1 VSVVK
6 SHYAALGPRLEYL
19 SDPVVLAQAW
29 KKSHNYIRRHNWYA
43 DVLELDCSAVDLDS
57 QLNLWSAQLSNGEYQ
72 TSPLRMVPA
81 PKTQAWSFDSRS
93 AGGWGPLQNDLATP
107 ILRPLAHLGIREQT
121 VATAVMCCLANCI
134 ETAQRNTQLWDQFSS
149 RSRVYSFGNRL
160 HCKFGADG
168 KSERADF
175 SWGNAETYSRYFRD
189 YQWFLK
195 RSSTLA
201 GSLASGTDP
210 SRIIL
215 LKLDLKA
222 FYDNISVERLVDR
235 LRLQYLQYREQF
247 ANSPESDDGF
257 WRISKAAL
265 SFHWD
270 PKDLGLA
277 DMLRDQTLPSGL
289 PQGMVASG
297 FFANSYLLPFD
308 QAVATH
314 IDGDAVQ
321 IGENAFRVRDYA
333 RYVDDLRLVVENVSN
348 NSASAQQAIAK
359 SVSEW
364 VRSFLKTESS
374 QTDLFGDS
382 LDINEQKTQFEAYA
396 ESRGEAGIGTRM
408 QVLQQDLSGPFDLA
422 TLKQTEIGLEGLLA
436 LTESDPGNVKS
447 DTIDPHS
454 LALAGIGR
462 PFRDVTDDTL
472 TRFSALRLTRT
483 LRERFRMAD
492 SDTPGGDTTR
502 SALTHQAEG
511 LARRL
516 IGAWA
521 KNPSLGIVLRYALDL
536 VPSTTL
542 LEPVLAAL
550 NAKVRQS
557 VSRYERYVALYLLAD
572 LYKAAATETGQRSK
586 VRLDGFGNLAL
597 YREML
602 VHYGTGLIG
611 EVDIPWYVLQQ
622 VYLFLATRKVA
633 VTNPSL
639 DSALTRHRML
649 LANVLGSPIVG
660 VLPVVEEAAV
670 ACVAYQIGRSVEAFV
685 GWFDSTVRA
694 RSRAAVEKQVEVIG
708 QFDPNLLNLLV
719 RQRLEGSRLRNSARA
734 FTQQYDL
741 EEPRRRESPPINR
754 WIPLGQG
761 SRYLPNPFEQ
771 ENALVKLAVALLG
784 TIRSENIEFGLMTP
798 FSVFVK
804 SSDWSL
810 INDPRSA
817 SLEVSFRGY
826 KVKPDPRYQTP
837 SWCQTGLE
845 WMYAIGR
852 LLRSAATGEADF
864 TAKHWLAREDVS
876 VYVGIKSSWYKRR
889 FGMMHTGDA
898 IANSS
903 VPITPWFTEL
913 LVRLLQWPGT
923 HIESTYFLH
932 WDSLSSPSELL
943 PLVQDRLKAQGTLYG
958 VSSRLPVYV
967 YPVEFPDNPA
977 GLLRVAVVQSR
988 RPTQLDIGSWFA
1000 NPRPP
1005 ALDAAL
1011 RRHLADL
1018 LHLVDKHS
1026 LAHNSG
1032 DGRKSK
1038 PTIDLIVFPELSI
1051 RDADQDLVRAL
1062 SDATGA
1068 MVFYGLLDAKDP
1080 DTRMPINVGRWLIPV
1095 RRNDRRSW
1103 IVIDQGKQHLT
1114 DEEKILGINQWRPY
1128 QVVIELRTAT
1138 GLGYRM
1144 AGAICYDAT
1153 DLALL
1158 SDLRNVSDL
1167 FVVPAMNRDVRT
1179 FDNLIGAIN
1188 YHMYQH
1194 IIIANSGEF
1203 GGSTAQAPYADER
1216 ARLIAHVHGNNQ
1228 IAISIFD
1235 IDRNHFGPLMQ
1246 SLQPVRVKLN
1256 QKPVKLGKTA
1266 PAGFRRNSP

>member
-1 VSVVK
+1 VSVVR

-57 QLNLWSAQLSNGEYQ
+57 QLSLWAAQLSIGAYQ
-72 TSPLRMVPA
+72 TTPIRMVPA
-81 PKTQAWSFDSRS
+81 PKTQVWSFDD
-93 AGGWGPLQNDLATP
+93 GGWGPSQTESALP
-107 ILRPLAHLGIREQT
+107 VLRPLANLGIREQT
-121 VATAVMCCLANCI
+121 VATAVMCCLANCV
-134 ETAQRNTQLWDQFSS
+134 ETSQRNTQLWDQFGSNA
-149 RSRVYSFGNRL
+149 RVYSFGNRL
-160 HCKFGADG
+160 NCRYGIDG
-168 KSERADF
+168 RGERADF
-175 SWGNAETYSRYFRD
+175 SWGNTEVYSRYFRD

-201 GSLASGTDP
+201 ASLIGSTEP
-210 SRIIL
+210 NRIIL

-222 FYDNISVERLVDR
+222 FYDNISIDRLIDR
-235 LRLQYLQYREQF
+235 LRDQYRAYQDRF
-247 ANSPESDDGF
+247 PDVPEADEEF
-257 WRISKAAL
+257 WLASKAAL
-265 SFHWD
+265 SFQWD
-270 PKDLGLA
+270 ARDGSFADL
-277 DMLRDQTLPSGL
+277 LRDNVMPAGL

-297 FFANSYLLPFD
+297 FFANSYLVQFD
-308 QAVATH
+308 QAIAAH
-314 IDGDAVQ
+314 IDGDT
-321 IGENAFRVRDYA
+321 IDEGDGSFRIRDYA
-333 RYVDDLRLVVENVSN
+333 RYVDDLRLVIEVSDP
-348 NSASAQQAIAK
+348 ASPSGHQEIATC
-359 SVSEW
+359 VARW
-364 VRSFLKTESS
+364 ARSLLKTEVD
-374 QTDLFGDS
+374 QKDLFGES
-382 LDINEQKTQFEAYA
+382 LDLNEQKTQYEVFA
-396 ESRGEAGIGTRM
+396 ESRGTAGVGARM
-408 QVLQQDLSGPFDLA
+408 QLLQQELSGPFDLE
-422 TLKQTEIGLEGLLA
+422 TLKQAEIGLEGLLA
-436 LTESDPGNVKS
+436 LAESEPTMPAVANIGS
-447 DTIDPHS
+447 PFI
-454 LALAGIGR
+454 ALSSIGR
-462 PFRDVTDDTL
+462 PFREVTDDTL
-472 TRFSALRLTRT
+472 TRFSALRLTRA
-483 LRERFRMAD
+483 LRERFRM
-492 SDTPGGDTTR
+492 SDTDTIVGEVAR
-502 SALTHQAEG
+502 KGLIHQGEG

-516 IGAWA
+516 IAAWT

-536 VPSTTL
+536 FPSPQL
-542 LEPVLAAL
+542 LEPVIAAL
-550 NAKVRQS
+550 NTKVRQRS
-557 VSRYERYVALYLLAD
+557 SRYERHVALYLIAD

-586 VRLDGFGNLAL
+586 VHLDGFGNLDL

-602 VHYGTGLIG
+602 VHYGTTLIA
-611 EVDIPWYVLQQ
+611 EAEIPWYVLQQ
-622 VYLFLATRKVA
+622 VYLFFATRKV
-633 VTNPSL
+633 TITDPSL
-639 DSALTRHRML
+639 DPALSRHRVL
-649 LANVLGSPIVG
+649 LGNVTGSPIVG

-670 ACVAYQIGRSVEAFV
+670 SCVAYQISRSLDAFV
-685 GWFDSTVRA
+685 SWFDRTVSA
-694 RSRAAVEKQVEVIG
+694 RSRAEVEKQVEVIG
-708 QFDPNLLNLLV
+708 QFDPGLLNLLV
-719 RQRLEGSRLRNSARA
+719 RQRLQVNRLRNSARP

-741 EEPRRRESPPINR
+741 DETRRGDSPPINR
-754 WIPLGQG
+754 WMPLGQA

-771 ENALVKLAVALLG
+771 ENALVKLAVALLR
-784 TIRSENIEFGLMTP
+784 TVRTDKLDWRSMTP

-804 SSDWSL
+804 SSDWNM

-898 IANSS
+898 MAHSS
-903 VPITPWFTEL
+903 APITPWFTEL
-913 LVRLLQWPGT
+913 LVRLLQWPGA

-932 WDSLSSPSELL
+932 WDSLNSPSELL
-943 PLVQDRLKAQGTLYG
+943 PLVQARLKTQGALYG

-977 GLLRVAVVQSR
+977 GLLRVAVVQGR

-1000 NPRPP
+1000 NPRPRS
-1005 ALDAAL
+1005 LDAAL

-1032 DGRKSK
+1032 DGRKQK

-1068 MVFYGLLDAKDP
+1068 MVFYGLIDAKHP
-1080 DTRMPINVGRWLIPV
+1080 DSQMPINVGRWLIPV

-1103 IVIDQGKQHLT
+1103 IVIDQGKEHLT
-1114 DEEKILGINQWRPY
+1114 DEEKFLGVSPWRPY
-1128 QVVIELRTAT
+1128 QVVIELRAANNPS
-1138 GLGYRM
+1138 YRM

-1235 IDRNHFGPLMQ
+1235 INRAHFGPPMQ
-1246 SLQPVRVKLN
+1246 SLQPVNIKPS
-1256 QKPVKLGKTA
+1256 QKPGKLGKTA
-1266 PAGFRRNSP
+1266 PAGFLRNKK